1 MNFKEKLKLLYNFE
15 DIFFIKTGKFIHHKN
30 KCYKVPKLFTMIF
43 KFYYYSG
50 IAAMILLFIF
60 LLSPHIFDNLLLQ
73 FLQSLVIFMLL
84 EIIFLF
90 LLPLKIIPCWEEN
103 IKFK

>member
-1 MNFKEKLKLLYNFE
+1 MNFKEKLKLMYNFE
-15 DIFFIKTGKFIHHKN
+15 DIFFIKTGKYIHHKN
-30 KCYKVPKLFTMIF
+30 KCYKVAKLFTIFF

-73 FLQSLVIFMLL
+73 FFQSLLIFILL
-84 EIIFLF
+84 EVILF
-90 LLPLKIIPCWEEN
+90 LLLPLRIVPCWEEN
-103 IKFK
+103 IKH